1 MIDLQV
7 LNWYKLVS
15 VPPFLCTQPSLEARV
30 TTQTSS
36 MSDLKE
42 LHTGTIMK
50 DRTVGK
56 EKYLMNFNLMLTVYK
71 QTLAPSKTP

>member
-15 VPPFLCTQPSLEARV
+15 VPSFLCTQPSLEARV
-30 TTQTSS
+30 TTQTS

-42 LHTGTIMK
+42 LHMGTSMK

-56 EKYLMNFNLMLTVYK
+56 KKYLMNFILMLTLYK
-71 QTLAPSKTP
+71 QTLASSKTP